1 MAATIIDAF
10 VVTLGL
16 DGTKFK
22 QGAAAATSDSKKL
35 SDGAVKSAKDT
46 EAANKRLK
54 DSIGGVR
61 NELLGMFAVFTAGA
75 GLKDFALQMI
85 NTDAATGRLAHN
97 IGVATESLSAWQGV
111 LKRNG
116 GSAGDA
122 DGGLQSVTDA
132 FEQIQLTGQSPL
144 IPYLNLLKVN
154 LNDLKSPTDTL
165 LKLADAFSK
174 MDPKRAAAIGKAM
187 GLSPAMVN
195 TLEKGRGAVT
205 AMLAEQKKLGV
216 TTEADAA
223 ASQRLQ
229 DAIAQIETALTRAV
243 RILLTAATPALEML
257 GKVLIQ
263 LAQHR
268 GLVVGAFIAIGV
280 AAAALGIALALP
292 ILPYLALAAAVVAI
306 GALVGSL
313 VDDFGNLIKA
323 MPGVGEAFKNTFA
336 GIVGLIHGAHEA
348 FDAFMKLIHG
358 HGGGAARPAGRPT
371 PVSSPT
377 PVTGRPAPVS
387 SAAPVASTPGGAE
400 AAAAGLLRR
409 REGFQAT
416 AKWDVN
422 HYRLGYGSDTRT
434 DARTGTVTTV
444 RQGDKVSVADAE
456 ADLARRVREF
466 MPKVAAAVGSTWGR
480 LSDATKAVLTSLAY
494 NYGGITRSVL
504 HGVLEAARRG
514 DVAGIA
520 AAVEARAGDNA
531 GVNRSRRIAEAAMV
545 RQGAPVQL
553 AALLTRPRAG
563 MAVQGSQSVANDN
576 RNQSTSTEVSIAQV
590 DVHTNATDATGVAAG
605 LNDAVRRR
613 MMASQLGSGLT

>member
-10 VVTLGL
+10 VVTLGI

-22 QGAAAATSDSKKL
+22 QGAADATADSKKL
-35 SDGAVKSAKDT
+35 TDGAVKSAKDT

-122 DGGLQSVTDA
+122 DSGLQSVTDA

-144 IPYLNLLKVN
+144 IPYLNLLRVN

-174 MDPKRAAAIGKAM
+174 MDPRRAAAIGKAM

-205 AMLAEQKKLGV
+205 AMLAEQRKLGV

-263 LAQHR
+263 LAKHR
-268 GLVVGAFIAIGV
+268 GLVVGVFIAIGV

-313 VDDFGNLIKA
+313 VDDFGNLIKT

-348 FDAFMKLIHG
+348 FDTFMKLVHG
-358 HGGGAARPAGRPT
+358 HGGGAARPA
-371 PVSSPT
+371 
-377 PVTGRPAPVS
+377 GRPAPVS

-466 MPKVAAAVGSTWGR
+466 MPKVAAAVGSTWGK

-520 AAVEARAGDNA
+520 AAVEARKDDNK
-531 GVNRSRRIAEAAMV
+531 GVNRARRIAEAAMV

-553 AALLTRPRAG
+553 AALPTRPRAG

-576 RNQSTSTEVSIAQV
+576 RDQSTATEFNIGTVTVATQ
-590 DVHTNATDATGVAAG
+590 ATDATGVAAG
-605 LNDAVRRR
+605 LSDAVRRR